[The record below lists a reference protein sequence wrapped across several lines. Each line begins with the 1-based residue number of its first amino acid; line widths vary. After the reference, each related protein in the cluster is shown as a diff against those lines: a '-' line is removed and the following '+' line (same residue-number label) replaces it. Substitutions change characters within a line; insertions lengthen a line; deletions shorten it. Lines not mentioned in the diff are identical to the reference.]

1 MELKMIKN
9 ITPEFMSKIKLPN
22 EAGKRLNYLIVMPK
36 LTENDNVQ
44 YIFPVGMPYVS
55 AALKASGRSVFTL
68 NLNYK
73 SDPDALFCETVRN
86 NNIDV
91 VMVGGLSGHYAVLQN
106 IISRAKEISEDI
118 ITVCGG
124 GIITAD
130 PKNAMAA
137 LRGLDFGLIGEGEYL
152 INEFAYALEND
163 EDISTVAGV
172 ALKDGSITG
181 VRPDIADLDILPFPD
196 YEGFEFDLMLS
207 KKYPQV
213 VWLKENSRAAALCAS
228 RSCPYNCTFCFHSA
242 GKKYRKRSLD
252 NIFAEI
258 DYLADSFNINYIN
271 FSDELFVSSQ
281 EFLRGFCERIKS
293 YNISW
298 NFQSRVDR
306 IDIETFRITKE
317 SGCVNVFFGVE
328 SGDNTI
334 LKSMKKHITT
344 EQVEKAFGLAKKA
357 DFYATGNIIFGDREE
372 TTETVDNTL
381 KWVEKH
387 PDFPLSINWITAFP
401 GCELYFDALKRGVIK
416 DPVAYL
422 QSGCPQINVSKMT
435 ADEYSAAMTKVELFK
450 WFLRVVGYDEL
461 LRLKENLH
469 KLLENNDKIALWPM
483 TFAGATVLHHIA
495 PEFVLSDKVFWV
507 NIDETLVR
515 SRGIENFRK
524 KIYKPDIIK
533 TENIPVVIYS
543 YQNSGGVIN
552 QISEMIRTDYPSVKT
567 FKKLEDLL

>member
-1 MELKMIKN
+1 MIKN
-9 ITPEFMSKIKLPN
+9 ITPEFLNKIKLPN
-22 EAGKRLNYLIVMPK
+22 ENGKRLNYLIVMPK

-73 SDPDALFCETVRN
+73 DKPDTLLTETIIK

-91 VMVGGLSGHYAVLQN
+91 VMFGGLSGHYTALQN
-106 IISRAKEISEDI
+106 IINRAKVISEDI

-130 PKNAMAA
+130 PKNAVNA
-137 LRGLDFGLIGEGEYL
+137 LVGLDYGLIGEGEYL
-152 INEFAYALEND
+152 INEFAYAIENS
-163 EDISTVAGV
+163 EDMSTVSGV
-172 ALKDGSITG
+172 VQKDGTITG
-181 VRPDIADLDILPFPD
+181 FRPDIDNLDILPFPD

-228 RSCPYNCTFCFHSA
+228 RSCPFNCTFCFHSA
-242 GKKYRKRSLD
+242 GKKYRKRSID
-252 NIFAEI
+252 SIFAEI
-258 DYLADSFNINYIN
+258 DYLVSDFNINYIN
-271 FSDELFVSSQ
+271 FSDELFISSQ
-281 EFLRGFCERIKS
+281 EFLREFCERIKK
-293 YNISW
+293 YNIAW

-306 IDIETFRITKE
+306 IDLQTFHIVKE

-344 EQVEKAFGLAKKA
+344 EQVEKAFRLAREA

-381 KWVEKH
+381 KWIEKN
-387 PDFPLSINWITAFP
+387 PEIPLSINWITAFP
-401 GCELYFDALKRGVIK
+401 GCELYFDAIKRGVLR
-416 DPVAYL
+416 DPVDYL
-422 QSGCPQINVSKMT
+422 RSGCPQINVTKMT
-435 ADEYSAAMTKVELFK
+435 DIEYKAAMIKVQLFK
-450 WFLRVVGYDEL
+450 WFGRVIGENEL
-461 LRLKENLH
+461 LKLKNNLH
-469 KLLENNDKIALWPM
+469 NLLETSEKIALWPM
-483 TFAGATVLHHIA
+483 TFTGAEVLHGIA
-495 PEFVLSDKVFWV
+495 PEFIFSDKVFWI
-507 NIDETLVR
+507 NIDENLVR
-515 SRGIENFRK
+515 SRGIENFHK

-533 TENIPVVIYS
+533 SENIPVVIYS

-552 QISEMIRTDYPSVKT
+552 QISEMIRTDYPFVKT